1 VVQTSPYS
9 GQKPGT
15 SGLRKPVST
24 VVQQGYVENFVQC
37 TLNNIKASLSLDQ
50 VSAPL
55 LVGGDGRYYN
65 STVIPLVARM
75 AAANGFSRVVV
86 GKDGLF
92 STPACSGLITVLEG
106 WY

>member
-1 VVQTSPYS
+1 MVERVVSTTPYA

-15 SGLRKPVST
+15 SGLRKPVTT
-24 VVQQGYVENFVQC
+24 VKQQHYVENFIQC
-37 TLNNIKASLSLDQ
+37 TLDNIKASHSLDT

-65 STVIPLVARM
+65 STVIPLVASM
-75 AAANGFSRVVV
+75 AAANGFSKVVV

-92 STPACSGLITVLEG
+92 STPACSGHGSV
-106 WY
+106 